1 MKEEEMKKMEKMNE
15 KALQPRNLV
24 ELYFQNSKILLLQYS
39 INNVKVLDSVAEKS
53 VSKVCA
59 RIFLSGF
66 SKIFF

>member
-24 ELYFQNSKILLLQYS
+24 ELYFQNSKILLLKYS

-53 VSKVCA
+53 V
-59 RIFLSGF
+59 
-66 SKIFF
+66 